1 MKSSLF
7 LRRVLAVA
15 AVAAVV
21 CPMGAA
27 GMTRHPDVS
36 LQTCCDFGQ
45 NRGRF
50 AVKELNA
57 LQKHLAAQGVTL
69 HYSGGQADFTLP
81 HGMISFE
88 AQGDNGAL
96 AAIAPNAIATVQ
108 HNGVQNPTFTA
119 RYLGAEHSIRYNGIE
134 YRTSDNNAFL
144 LTPAADYKITRLNKL
159 ITDVQPAVVFPGV
172 QGATLDHQLIYRSGA
187 GTQVAYDKEKQQF
200 ALQAAP
206 YIYITGG
213 IAAIETTGEHNWLG
227 HPGKGEDDSCSGTSW
242 FTEKSDWLTP
252 TTSPLPF
259 AGHEGDSGSPVW
271 WWSDERGRYEFI
283 GTMQGM
289 NGGGVTYYTM
299 ASDWTTKRL
308 DAFTKTVTLAAGQ
321 NAAITP
327 VVHDSGRDI
336 SDPANKVTTHPYEG
350 TVTVA
355 GQEAA
360 RFIGLK
366 QGTTYWKNF
375 LPLADKRDWF
385 AYDPKDY
392 TNEAVTVADLFLTE
406 NLRFTG
412 EGEHTLSL
420 EEDVDMGIGYV
431 QVSGGGSFTLQGKG
445 VLSSAG
451 FVVDAGTSLTLAQHD
466 EDPVMLR
473 EIRKVGEGTLIVAGS
488 GDNRANL
495 MLGGGTTYLR
505 RADGTAA
512 WSVHAANGSTV
523 VLDGEKQVRSEVVL
537 ADAVLD
543 LHGHDCPN
551 RYKGFRLTPLTQDS
565 TVTNT
570 AGTATL
576 GLSMEDLCA
585 AGYGRKF
592 MNGETVDTPYK
603 ASFTDAPGA
612 ALVVE
617 TTAEKHA
624 ADGTTF
630 SPTHTSLLEEGSAWV
645 FRGPVLA
652 SLDGTPTVH
661 GMGSADGKSADRLK
675 RMDSKCVHP
684 NNDWHYADV
693 AAHVVVEKD
702 ACVSLGS
709 HARLSGTVQVKQG
722 GDFKVFCPFAAAEEY
737 IEGGDRPEPTA
748 AVAEFAGL
756 KADVTVEKDGRL
768 KFCPCGTP
776 YTYAGRITAAAGSTV
791 VISGGGRSCNP
802 ICLSNPNNAFGR
814 LALNG
819 EMLRDTAVRA
829 NEVSMVAGNPVVSE
843 AIVSGGLK
851 IGERSKDKAGRSTL
865 TLYAT
870 CMAGGTLET
879 DTLELILGDSA
890 FKNGTPKVALILLG
904 TPESPVDVKRIGAAT
919 VRVSHG
925 HHCSKAMKAEVVK
938 VGNHTALRVE
948 M

>member
-1 MKSSLF
+1 MRTFFLLSL
-7 LRRVLAVA
+7 VA
-15 AVAAVV
+15 ALNAPSAL
-21 CPMGAA
+21 A
-27 GMTRHPDVS
+27 MTRHPDVP
-36 LQTCCDFGQ
+36 LPTYCDFGQ

-57 LQKHLAAQGVTL
+57 LQRHLAAQGVRIS
-69 HYSGGQADFTLP
+69 YMGGQADYTLP
-81 HGMISFE
+81 HPMISFE
-88 AQGDNGAL
+88 AQGDNGAV
-96 AAIAPNAIATVQ
+96 AAIAPNAVATVR

-119 RYLGAEHSIRYNGIE
+119 RYLGAEHSIRYSGIE

-159 ITDVQPAVVFPGV
+159 ITDVTP
-172 QGATLDHQLIYRSGA
+172 ATLYAGDADWAGLDHSLIWRSGS
-187 GTQVAYDKEKQQF
+187 GTQVAYDAATQKHE
-200 ALQAAP
+200 LQCKP
-206 YIYITGG
+206 YEYITGG
-213 IAAIETTGEHNWLG
+213 ISALETKGEHNWLG
-227 HPGKGEDDSCSGTSW
+227 HPGKEGDDSCSGTSW
-242 FTEKSDWLTP
+242 FSVQSDWLTP
-252 TTSPLPF
+252 EQAPLPF
-259 AGHEGDSGSPVW
+259 SGHEGDSGSPVW
-271 WWSDERGRYEFI
+271 MWHKEHQRFELVA
-283 GTMQGM
+283 TMQGM
-289 NGGGVTYYTM
+289 NGSGVTYYT
-299 ASDWTTKRL
+299 AAPQWTLATL
-308 DAFTKTVTLAAGQ
+308 EHFTKTVPLAAGQ

-327 VVHDSGRDI
+327 VVHDTGRDI
-336 SDPANKVTTHPYEG
+336 SDSANKVTAHPYEG
-350 TVTVA
+350 TVTVE

-406 NLRFTG
+406 NLRFSG
-412 EGEHTLSL
+412 AGKHTLTV

-505 RADGTAA
+505 RADGTAV
-512 WSVHAANGSTV
+512 WSLHAANGSTV

-537 ADAVLD
+537 ADATLD
-543 LHGHDCPN
+543 LHGHDCPDM
-551 RYKGFRLTPLTQDS
+551 YKGFRLTALTQDS

-570 AGTATL
+570 SGTATL
-576 GLSMEDLCA
+576 GLSMEDLFA

-617 TTAEKHA
+617 TRAEKHA
-624 ADGTTF
+624 ADRTTF

-652 SLDGTPTVH
+652 CLDGTPTVH
-661 GMGSADGKSADRLK
+661 GMGSADGKSAERLK
-675 RMDSKCVHP
+675 HMDSKCVHP
-684 NNDWHYADV
+684 NHDWHYADV

-702 ACVSLGS
+702 ACVSLGP

-722 GDFKVFCPFAAAEEY
+722 GSFKVFCPFAAAEEY

-756 KADVTVEKDGRL
+756 KADVTVEKGGCL

-802 ICLSNPNNAFGR
+802 ICLSNPNNVFGR

-851 IGERSKDKAGRSTL
+851 IGERSKDKAGRTTL

-890 FKNGTPKVALILLG
+890 FKDGTPKVALILLG
-904 TPESPVDVKRIGAAT
+904 TPEAPVGVKRIGAAT
-919 VRVSHG
+919 VCVSHG
-925 HHCSKAMKAEVVK
+925 HYRSNAMKAEVVK
-938 VGNHTALRVE
+938 VGNHTALRVTF
-948 M
+948 